1 MTTVA
6 SEEPTLEHVL
16 KMAQRLQPQDQAR
29 LVARLA
35 PILEQLAEQGEVAP
49 PVKKRVPL
57 RGILADLGPAPSA
70 EEIDEVRSDMWA
82 GFGQGGA

>member
-6 SEEPTLEHVL
+6 PEEFTLEHVL

-29 LVARLA
+29 LLARLA
-35 PILEQLAEQGEVAP
+35 PILEQLAEQGEITP
-49 PVKKRVPL
+49 PTERVPL
-57 RGILADLGPAPSA
+57 RGILADWGPAPSA
-70 EEIDEVRSDMWA
+70 EDIDEVRSEMWA